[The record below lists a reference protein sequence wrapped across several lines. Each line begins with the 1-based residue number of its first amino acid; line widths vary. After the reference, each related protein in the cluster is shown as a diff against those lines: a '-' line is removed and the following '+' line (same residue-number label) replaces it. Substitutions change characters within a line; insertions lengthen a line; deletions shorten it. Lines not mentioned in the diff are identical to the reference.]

1 MNSSINQQQRC
12 GILRFLILCLCLSVF
27 TVNVKAQR
35 NIQEDDTE
43 KTEYKPGN
51 FGFNAID
58 IRQGRFLYSDSIPY
72 RQDKFYDHF
81 SAGLVWHYDKI
92 NSRGKYDYGASLNY
106 GIFLEKELSKCHALR
121 LLLYEG
127 IYDELN
133 TSVRMTK
140 YQGELLYSFNWTR
153 FFGGYNP
160 YRKFE
165 GITSLGVGAFY
176 SRRQMTTE
184 IGPMLIAGAGLRMQ
198 LSPLFIVGIEPYV
211 ALAGDGIDHSGS
223 QNYHKYD
230 VLYGADLS
238 LSYTLHNEL
247 AKSERKRYAGATF
260 VDFGI
265 GAQFE
270 PNAAMQFFSSA
281 GPKLKLGL
289 GHWFSPG
296 LALRISG
303 NLSSSDWRH
312 IHVGANMQEVH
323 PAYDLRMK
331 NVLANGGVDVV
342 FSPYHFFSG
351 NADNHFDVNLI
362 AGWEYGWMIKTD
374 YDDLLKC
381 YYDGFS
387 AGMQLRYAYDR
398 HTALYLEPRVTF
410 SNYAIPYLP
419 PYDELV
425 ARYRDCL
432 FSMTAGYEFSVN
444 EYSFRSRR
452 NQPSRFVPHWQLS
465 VQGGPSYL
473 FVTKSHENYTSLD
486 YTVALAAAMQLTS
499 YTGIRLMGD
508 YTRLSD
514 NDIYSYTQ
522 RRYELEESRHRKGL
536 VSAKYDYL
544 NLSADY
550 LFNIGTLL
558 QGYDKER
565 RWNLAF
571 ALGPVFSIRVGE
583 SFKIADGESVLDAT
597 QAEPPIIDNSESLR
611 VALGMQLGIPVGYRI
626 GEHWEVLFEPRA
638 RFFDREYVNGRLA
651 GGLAKL
657 LNAQIGIRY
666 TFDGSK

>member
-1 MNSSINQQQRC
+1 MITHYPPLLKQKSILKVLF
-12 GILRFLILCLCLSVF
+12 ISLCLCTIPLQGMAQHKSSETTRKF
-27 TVNVKAQR
+27 KA
-35 NIQEDDTE
+35 D
-43 KTEYKPGN
+43 N

-72 RQDKFYDHF
+72 RQEKFYDHF
-81 SAGLVWHYDKI
+81 SVGLVWHYDKI
-92 NSRGKYDYGASLNY
+92 DPKGKYNYGASLNY

-133 TSVRMTK
+133 SSIRMTK
-140 YQGELLYSFNWTR
+140 YQAELLYTFNWTR

-165 GITSLGVGAFY
+165 AVTSIGAGAFY
-176 SRRQMTTE
+176 TQRQMATE
-184 IGPMLIAGAGLRMQ
+184 VGPMVMAGAGLRMQ

-223 QNYHKYD
+223 QNFHKYD
-230 VLYGADLS
+230 FLYGADLS

-247 AKSERKRYAGATF
+247 ARNERKRYAGATF

-270 PNAAMQFFSSA
+270 PNAAMAFFSSA

-296 LALRISG
+296 LALRVSG
-303 NLSSSDWRH
+303 NLSSSDWRR
-312 IHVGANMQEVH
+312 IHVGANIPEVH

-331 NVLANGGVDVV
+331 NVLANGGIDFV

-351 NADNHFDVNLI
+351 NTDNSFDVNLLV
-362 AGWEYGWMIKTD
+362 GWEYGWMIKTD

-387 AGMQLRYAYDR
+387 AGIQFRYAYDR

-410 SNYAIPYLP
+410 ANYAIPYLP

-425 ARYRDCL
+425 ARYRDYL
-432 FSMTAGYEFSVN
+432 FSVTAGYEFSVN
-444 EYSFRSRR
+444 EHRFHGRH
-452 NQPSRFVPHWQLS
+452 NQPSKFTPHLKLS
-465 VQGGPSYL
+465 AQGGPSYL
-473 FVTKSHENYTSLD
+473 FVTKSHEKYTSVD
-486 YTVALAAAMQLTS
+486 YTAALAGELHLTP
-499 YTGIRLMGD
+499 YTGLRLMAD
-508 YTRLSD
+508 YTRLTD

-522 RRYELEESRHRKGL
+522 RRYELEQPRYRTGL

-544 NLSADY
+544 DFSVDY

-571 ALGPVFSIRVGE
+571 AVGPVFSMRINE
-583 SFKIADGESVLDAT
+583 SFQIAEGESVLDAT
-597 QAEPPIIDNSESLR
+597 QATPPIIDNSKSLPI
-611 VALGMQLGIPVGYRI
+611 AWGAQLGIPVGYRI
-626 GEHWEVLFEPRA
+626 GGSWEVLFEPRA
-638 RFFDREYVNGRLA
+638 RFFKREYVNGRLA
-651 GGLAKL
+651 GGLAKV

-666 TFDGSK
+666 TFDSSK